1 MAHKLFMSPV
11 CGIRQFHYGI
21 LIKATHRMSP
31 KFIVSKKPQLTDVQG
46 MRIGASKI
54 HRKIQELSTSRTNP
68 FALTAWT
75 PICRPE
81 MDRVK
86 ASECHNFADVLGVEI
101 VAPESTKKPK
111 RQRGKIKA
119 KSGFILRMCKG
130 LQKDASR
137 DVLANESD
145 TKAMTMTYIAW
156 NPSSTR
162 TCRTP
167 SPHTTLA

>member
-1 MAHKLFMSPV
+1 
-11 CGIRQFHYGI
+11 
-21 LIKATHRMSP
+21 
-31 KFIVSKKPQLTDVQG
+31 
-46 MRIGASKI
+46 
-54 HRKIQELSTSRTNP
+54 
-68 FALTAWT
+68 
-75 PICRPE
+75 

-101 VAPESTKKPK
+101 VTPENPKKPK

-145 TKAMTMTYIAW
+145 TKAMTMTYIA
-156 NPSSTR
+156 
-162 TCRTP
+162 
-167 SPHTTLA
+167 

>member
-11 CGIRQFHYGI
+11 CGSRQFHYGI
-21 LIKATHRMSP
+21 LIKAAHRMSP

-86 ASECHNFADVLGVEI
+86 ASV
-101 VAPESTKKPK
+101 P
-111 RQRGKIKA
+111 
-119 KSGFILRMCKG
+119 
-130 LQKDASR
+130 
-137 DVLANESD
+137 
-145 TKAMTMTYIAW
+145 
-156 NPSSTR
+156 
-162 TCRTP
+162 
-167 SPHTTLA
+167 